1 MNVLQKVKLTKELL
15 SLVASL
21 KGGQLKAL
29 DKVKTTKR
37 VLELVDLLGG
47 KAQVENTPELQNEPK
62 EDKNIFL
69 RQIVN
74 DEINVFTEQ
83 AKLSD
88 LELIDAESVDPDLLS
103 QAAVNAARQVL
114 KGLGQ
119 VVLN

>member
-1 MNVLQKVKLTKELL
+1 MNALQKVKLTKELL

-47 KAQVENTPELQNEPK
+47 KAQVENTPELQNELK

-74 DEINVFTEQ
+74 DEINVFTDQ